1 MFETID
7 LIRESCKFDSV
18 DNASTALYEQSLDID
33 QMKEIE
39 PLKLNIESVRIFSEG
54 ENYYIEYSELLRF
67 AESSNLSLVD
77 SLNAISEFYNNDTS
91 NDITFTQ
98 ENFSVALENSNTF
111 NFIIENAKNGNT
123 IAKDIL
129 EEVVSNVKTL
139 REAGVTIVM
148 PKNTNTETSK

>member
-1 MFETID
+1 MFEVID
-7 LIRESCKFDSV
+7 LIRESCKLDNV
-18 DNASTALYEQSLDID
+18 DNTSTALCEQSLGID

-67 AESSNLSLVD
+67 AESNNLSLVD
-77 SLNAISEFYNNDTS
+77 SLNAICEFYNNDSS

-98 ENFSVALENSNTF
+98 ENFSVALENSNAF

-129 EEVVSNVKTL
+129 DEAVSNVKAL